1 MDTSIFEELWETI
14 CSRMENPPEKSYVV
28 EILTHRK
35 GLDKALEK
43 VGEEATEF
51 ILAAKNDD
59 YEQKVYE
66 AADLIFHLM
75 LALRGCN
82 VEFSDVI
89 EELKRRHR

>member
-1 MDTSIFEELWETI
+1 MNTYVFEEVWETI

-28 EILTHRK
+28 DILTHRK

-51 ILAAKNDD
+51 IIAAKNDD
-59 YEQKVYE
+59 YGNKVYE
-66 AADLIFHLM
+66 AADLFFHLM
-75 LALRGCN
+75 LALKGCN

-89 EELKRRHR
+89 AELERRHK

>member
-1 MDTSIFEELWETI
+1 MDTSVFEELWDTI

-75 LALRGCN
+75 LALRGSD